1 MPEPTPAQKIFW
13 RRWLRRFVRWRKQLS
28 EFWNQN
34 SGDWS
39 WASEE
44 NRPLAA
50 VNRDLWK
57 ASLPSLAFYTLLG
70 LSSVISTLG
79 LLAGS
84 AATIIGAMIIAP
96 LMGPIIGMAYSL
108 VVGNRRLLKRSSLTL
123 FKGILLCIVVS
134 LVIALMI
141 GLRTPST
148 EITARIRPTL
158 IDLGVALAAGAAG
171 AFGFSR
177 RQVSTA
183 LPGVAIAVA
192 LVPPLSV
199 IGIGIAWGSPRVGFG
214 SSILFLTNLIGII
227 FSGCIV
233 FLLEQYG
240 TLERAKKSL
249 VAGGVA
255 LLLLG
260 LPLGWSLRNI
270 LIQDNAKRQVKN
282 LISQRTLTF
291 AKTEVERIE
300 IFPISGE
307 LLIELDVIANPGTVT
322 RQQVKLVQ
330 QFLTKELKS
339 PVRLKVRV
347 IPTEIFEESEAS

>member
-1 MPEPTPAQKIFW
+1 MPDPTPAQKIFW

-39 WASEE
+39 WASEK

-57 ASLPSLAFYTLLG
+57 ASLPSLVFYTLLG

-123 FKGILLCIVVS
+123 FKGILLCVVVS

-171 AFGFSR
+171 AFGFTR
-177 RQVSTA
+177 RQISTA

-199 IGIGIAWGSPRVGFG
+199 VGIGIAWGSPLVGFG
-214 SSILFLTNLIGII
+214 SSVLFLTNLIGII

-233 FLLEQYG
+233 FLLEEYG
-240 TLERAKKSL
+240 TIERAKKSL
-249 VAGGVA
+249 VAGGLA
-255 LLLLG
+255 LLVLG

-282 LISQRTLTF
+282 LISRRTLTF
-291 AKTEVERIE
+291 SNTQIERID
-300 IFPISGE
+300 IFPVSGR
-307 LLIELDVIANPGTVT
+307 LLIELEVTANPGTVT

-330 QFLTKELKS
+330 QFLAKELNT

-347 IPTEIFEESEAS
+347 VPTEIFEESAAL